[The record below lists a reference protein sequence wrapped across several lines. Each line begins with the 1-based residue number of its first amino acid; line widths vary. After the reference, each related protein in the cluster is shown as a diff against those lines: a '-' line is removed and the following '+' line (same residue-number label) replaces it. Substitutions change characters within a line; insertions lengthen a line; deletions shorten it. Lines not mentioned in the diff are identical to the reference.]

1 MPQADFVRTPN
12 VLPQAIDPKQTPEVV
27 GMLVS
32 HLNASKCPDSILF
45 RSSSAYAIDRALAAI
60 TALSYFG
67 PLLQKGNA
75 ELRKPIEDGWHGIW
89 CWMTFF
95 YAQSSNPLLGSPA
108 KRRHLLEMVAH
119 TLYCLSLDDALQ
131 ALMPAAPGMAALL
144 TKVWLHEDPYEDAMP
159 VGSTALYNVLFVATD
174 SMVDEIIQ
182 TARSTVS
189 SIAELGLSRLGT
201 LLDKPQL
208 DPNQLLAKGGIR
220 LVTKALL
227 RLSATGLQDEEV
239 YAAGSCF
246 AFISNLVELGDGVPH
261 VRQAI
266 KDGLLQ
272 AFVNISPAFS
282 PLKTNAHGDAMR
294 LIEHTIP
301 RYLVYRSIII
311 AVDTALQKTEAPEDL
326 AKVQGSPIAA
336 SWHQM
341 QKLVLERL
349 RIKYVSDVNRGTVF
363 CDICRKQALKKAFKR
378 CTGCGVVVYCS
389 KECQT
394 TGWKKGHKEE
404 CSLRKKITADRDFQ
418 HYLATYDVTRNVQ
431 HLHDIAARD
440 FPGVPTAHL
449 GMCVD
454 YSVFP
459 TAYSVFL
466 LDKHDVLGRI
476 EPSRVGEACCER
488 ALEQAR
494 TRGGEMTLIESKICV
509 GQTLTVVMTLTAYS
523 IWECMP
529 QVEGRE

>member
-1 MPQADFVRTPN
+1 
-12 VLPQAIDPKQTPEVV
+12 
-27 GMLVS
+27 MLVS

-45 RSSSAYAIDRALAAI
+45 RSSSAYPIDRALAAV

-95 YAQSSNPLLGSPA
+95 YSQSSNPLLGSPA

-131 ALMPAAPGMAALL
+131 ALMSAAPGMAALL

-174 SMVDEIIQ
+174 SMIDEIIQ
-182 TARSTVS
+182 TARGTVA
-189 SIAELGLSRLGT
+189 SIAELGLSRLRT
-201 LLDKPQL
+201 VLDKPQL
-208 DPNQLLAKGGIR
+208 DPKHSSL
-220 LVTKALL
+220 
-227 RLSATGLQDEEV
+227 

-272 AFVNISPAFS
+272 AFVNISPAFDR
-282 PLKTNAHGDAMR
+282 LETNAHGDALQ

-301 RYLVYRSIII
+301 RYLVYRSVII
-311 AVDTALQKTEAPEDL
+311 AMDTALQKTEAPEDL
-326 AKVQGSPIAA
+326 AKVNGSPIAA
-336 SWHQM
+336 SWNQI

-404 CSLRKKITADRDFQ
+404 CKLTKENHRIRQDDAICKQDRDFQ

-440 FPGVPTAHL
+440 FPGIPTAHL
-449 GMCVD
+449 G
-454 YSVFP
+454 
-459 TAYSVFL
+459 
-466 LDKHDVLGRI
+466 
-476 EPSRVGEACCER
+476 
-488 ALEQAR
+488 
-494 TRGGEMTLIESKICV
+494 
-509 GQTLTVVMTLTAYS
+509 
-523 IWECMP
+523 
-529 QVEGRE
+529 